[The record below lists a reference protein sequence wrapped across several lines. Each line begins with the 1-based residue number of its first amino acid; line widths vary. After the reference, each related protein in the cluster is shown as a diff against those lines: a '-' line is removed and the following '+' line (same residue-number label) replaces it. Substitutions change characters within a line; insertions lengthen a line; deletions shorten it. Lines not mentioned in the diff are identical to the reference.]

1 MINAAAE
8 TRGNDPEQMAVPA
21 DWLASMFLFWLQ
33 I

>member
-8 TRGNDPEQMAVPA
+8 RGNDPEQMAVPA